1 MFTDS
6 GNEGVK
12 LADPG
17 GSMGKTRFLYDLTF
31 GCICFSVISYAF
43 RPVFIAILKLIL

>member
-6 GNEGVK
+6 SSEGVK
-12 LADPG
+12 VAEPG
-17 GSMGKTRFLYDLTF
+17 GNMGKAQFLYDLTF

-43 RPVFIAILKLIL
+43 RPVFIAILKRIL